1 MANKTKKTTKK
12 NTTTKKKTAA
22 KKSSTTKK
30 KTTTKT
36 TKVVK
41 EPKMIVVEPK
51 LKKDIKEEIKEEVKE
66 PLKEVVKDEQK
77 KVSSKRSK
85 VLDLI
90 TNNYFVSSSLLT
102 LNIYFIELYLRLVT
116 DSPFKDFA
124 IIRIFI
130 SSLIIGMSISWITK
144 FFNRLVQRIVNAS
157 IIFIVGFYSFVELIL
172 YNLIGF
178 FMGFGNAEQG
188 TKISEFIVS
197 TLKTMNV
204 RLGSILLITI
214 FLVVLYVFYDSVIA
228 SKAKRRYKRPFNES
242 LIWNLVPL
250 VVIFSLCGFYYFTVR
265 SEKFQ
270 NKLQAD
276 SNYSLWLY
284 PENSNLTVNNYGIVV
299 YIFLDIKNQ
308 ITGITSEDILRI
320 ETNRTQNQNNNTN
333 TSKDYA
339 RYIDDTAWKALV
351 DNTSNSTYNTISNY
365 LMNRTITPKNEY
377 TGMFKGK
384 NLIVILMES
393 VNEMSIYN
401 EEYFPTLYKMYNE
414 GISFQNNYSPRN
426 NCSTGNNEMTSLT
439 SLFSINN
446 TCTTNTYR
454 TNEYYQAVFN
464 VFNREGYTTRA
475 FHDYTEKFY
484 YRGTIL
490 PNMGAGKYYG
500 VEDLKIPYSIYYTE
514 ADDKDM
520 FKAAKEY
527 YMNDD
532 PFMVYFASVTPHQSY
547 TDSQTCSDR
556 YFSKY
561 RNLGYSEYLSR
572 YLSKMQVFD
581 EAMKELL
588 DELEEAGKLDD
599 TVIALFC
606 DHFPY
611 GLTDNDIND
620 YLTKNGANYTVNRNS
635 TLEKNV
641 DKTPM
646 IIYNSAME
654 SPIQIKDYTTLIDL
668 LPTLLNLFDADY
680 DPRLYLGTDALS
692 ETHISRAYFSDKS
705 WTDGVGFY
713 YAPSNKMT
721 YIGDKTYDAATI
733 ASINKE
739 ISTRQTMS
747 ATIIQNNYFKYLK
760 EGLDKYKT
768 DEPSVSE

>member
-1 MANKTKKTTKK
+1 MANNKNTKKTSTKKSNTKTNKTKNTVVESKK
-12 NTTTKKKTAA
+12 DEKID
-22 KKSSTTKK
+22 
-30 KTTTKT
+30 
-36 TKVVK
+36 K
-41 EPKMIVVEPK
+41 ESKAIVVE
-51 LKKDIKEEIKEEVKE
+51 KKEIKPEVKEEIKKEEE
-66 PLKEVVKDEQK
+66 TK
-77 KVSSKRSK
+77 KKSPKREK
-85 VLDLI
+85 VLNLI
-90 TNNYFVSSSLLT
+90 TNNYFVSTVFLT
-102 LNIYFIELYLRLVT
+102 LSFYFIELYLKLVT
-116 DSPFKDFA
+116 DSPFNDFSM
-124 IIRIFI
+124 IRILI
-130 SSLIIGMSISWITK
+130 SSLILGMSLSWITK
-144 FFNRLVQRIVNAS
+144 FFNRLVQRIINAVL
-157 IIFIVGFYSFVELIL
+157 IFIVGFYAFVELIL

-178 FMGFGNAEQG
+178 YMGFGNAEQG
-188 TKISEFIVS
+188 TKISEFITS
-197 TLKTMNV
+197 TLKTMN
-204 RLGSILLITI
+204 LKLASILLITI
-214 FLVVLYVFYDSVIA
+214 LLVVLYIFFDIHISK
-228 SKAKRRYKRPFNES
+228 KAKRRYKRPI
-242 LIWNLVPL
+242 LKAIIWNLLPI
-250 VVIFSLCGFYYFTVR
+250 VIITLLCGFYYYTVR
-265 SEKFQ
+265 SDKFQ

-284 PENSNLTVNNYGIVV
+284 PENSNLTVNNYGVVV

-320 ETNRTQNQNNNTN
+320 EGT
-333 TSKDYA
+333 KEEEIPVAEEEVPVDYT
-339 RYIDDTAWKALV
+339 RSIDDTAWRTLM
-351 DNTSNSTYNTISNY
+351 DNTSNSTYNTINNY
-365 LMNRTITPKNEY
+365 LINRNITPKNEY

-393 VNEMSIYN
+393 VNEISIYN
-401 EEYFPTLYKMYNE
+401 KDYFPTLYKMYNE
-414 GISFQNNYSPRN
+414 GISFKNNYSPRN

-454 TNEYYQAVFN
+454 SNKYYQAVFN

-475 FHDYTEKFY
+475 FHDYTQKFY
-484 YRGTIL
+484 YRATIL

-500 VEDLKIPYSIYYTE
+500 VEALGIPYSQTYTE

-520 FKAAKEY
+520 FIAAKQY
-527 YMNDD
+527 YMSED

-547 TDSQTCSDR
+547 TSSQTCSDR
-556 YFSKY
+556 YFKKY
-561 RNLGYSEYLSR
+561 RDLGYSEYLSR

-581 EAMKELL
+581 EALKELL
-588 DELEEAGKLDD
+588 DELEAEGKLDD

-620 YLTKNGANYTVNRNS
+620 FYNKNGAGYNINRNS
-635 TLEKNV
+635 VTNKNV

-654 SPIQIKDYTTLIDL
+654 SPIQVTDYTTIIDL
-668 LPTLLNLFDADY
+668 LPTLLNLFDVNY

-692 ETHISRAYFSDKS
+692 PTHVSRAYFSDKS

-713 YAPSNKMT
+713 YAPTNKMT
-721 YIGDKTYDAATI
+721 YIGEETYDSATI

-747 ATIIQNNYFKYLK
+747 ATIIQNNYFKYLG
-760 EGLDKYKT
+760 EGLEKYKVE
-768 DEPSVSE
+768 EPTTTE